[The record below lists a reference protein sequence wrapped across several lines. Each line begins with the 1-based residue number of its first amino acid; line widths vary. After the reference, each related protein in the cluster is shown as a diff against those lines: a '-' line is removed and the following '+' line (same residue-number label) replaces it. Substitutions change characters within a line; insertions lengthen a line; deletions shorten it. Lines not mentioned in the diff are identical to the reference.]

1 MVIYRIFSQKKQNF
15 WQTIVSRGT
24 SVIEYK
30 YAFSLFTSSDVGAF
44 IIIKGSMH
52 GDFVCFIQQ
61 LCSEYFYNILNK
73 FCKDI
78 SSVLLL
84 LVYCVFMDIITKMIL
99 SWLGHHIACIL
110 AFKSTGQY
118 NKPY

>member
-1 MVIYRIFSQKKQNF
+1 M
-15 WQTIVSRGT
+15 SRGT

-30 YAFSLFTSSDVGAF
+30 YALSLFPSSGVGAF
-44 IIIKGSMH
+44 IIIEGSMH

-84 LVYCVFMDIITKMIL
+84 LVYRVYMDTITKIYFHGWDITL
-99 SWLGHHIACIL
+99 LVFL

-118 NKPY
+118 NKPYQPSKTGKIHL